1 VDLIDKIQSS
11 KAQRK
16 TKGVR
21 LLMAA
26 LKLVRTTIISILM
39 SLLALT
45 QAHALKV
52 GDQIKIDS
60 LNTVSGLQLSDEQL
74 RGKYLV
80 VQVWATWCP
89 YCHRQNENL
98 KELVRRTQGG
108 NLQVI
113 GLSVDKK
120 TETVQ
125 SYIKN
130 HEINFPVAMMT
141 PELDRAIGKRRGIP
155 ELYVID
161 PSGRV
166 LQKDVGQ
173 MVDLDVFELA
183 RFNRR

>member
-1 VDLIDKIQSS
+1 MSLFISIPSAWGLSVGDHLNVDKLV
-11 KAQRK
+11 
-16 TKGVR
+16 TVEGR
-21 LLMAA
+21 LLAA
-26 LKLVRTTIISILM
+26 SELK
-39 SLLALT
+39 
-45 QAHALKV
+45 
-52 GDQIKIDS
+52 
-60 LNTVSGLQLSDEQL
+60 
-74 RGKYLV
+74 GKYLV

-89 YCHRQNENL
+89 YCHRQNANL

-108 NLQVI
+108 NLLVI
-113 GLSVDKK
+113 GLSIDKK
-120 TETVQ
+120 EETVQ
-125 SYIKN
+125 SYVKKN
-130 HEINFPVAMMT
+130 EINFPVAMMT

>member
-1 VDLIDKIQSS
+1 
-11 KAQRK
+11 
-16 TKGVR
+16 
-21 LLMAA
+21 
-26 LKLVRTTIISILM
+26 
-39 SLLALT
+39 
-45 QAHALKV
+45 
-52 GDQIKIDS
+52 
-60 LNTVSGLQLSDEQL
+60 
-74 RGKYLV
+74 
-80 VQVWATWCP
+80 
-89 YCHRQNENL
+89 
-98 KELVRRTQGG
+98 VRRTQGG

-120 TETVQ
+120 EETVQ
-125 SYIKN
+125 NYVKN
-130 HEINFPVAMMT
+130 NEINFPVAMMT

>member
-1 VDLIDKIQSS
+1 MRSFNSTRTFIFFIISLFISIPSAWGLSVGEHLNVDKLL
-11 KAQRK
+11 
-16 TKGVR
+16 TVEGR
-21 LLMAA
+21 LLAA
-26 LKLVRTTIISILM
+26 SDLK
-39 SLLALT
+39 
-45 QAHALKV
+45 
-52 GDQIKIDS
+52 
-60 LNTVSGLQLSDEQL
+60 
-74 RGKYLV
+74 GKYLV

-89 YCHRQNENL
+89 YCHRQNANL

-108 NLQVI
+108 NLLVI

-120 TETVQ
+120 EETVQ
-125 SYIKN
+125 SYVKKN
-130 HEINFPVAMMT
+130 EINFPVAMMT

-173 MVDLDVFELA
+173 MVDLDIFELA